1 MLGKL
6 LSLLAVLHTVSS
18 GVIINELNADNPQSD
33 DTEYIELYNTDNSV
47 VALDTYTIVLYNGAT
62 DTAYDVIYLTGK
74 SIPAMGYFVIGS
86 NNVVP
91 TPDFVLPQD
100 SNLFQNGPDGVAL
113 YNGNPGS
120 FSVGMDVTSGG
131 LVDAIVYS
139 RYTGRP
145 ADGLIATLLPGQ
157 SIVVEDEN
165 FDILDESL
173 SRCGGTDALN
183 TAQFNTSY
191 ATPGAANNCTLPPG
205 ATVPPPAT
213 VPATTPMSGATSNP
227 IPDVVI
233 SELNADNPGVDDQE
247 YLELRN
253 KGSVTVSLRNFVVVF
268 YNGANNQAYYIQDL
282 SSYSIPARGYFTIG
296 SANVNPRPDIVTTGL
311 TIQNGP
317 DAVALYFGN
326 PSDFTIS
333 MTVTNT
339 NLRDV
344 LIYSKRAG
352 DTVAG
357 LSDVLAPGQQL
368 VVENEQAV
376 AEDESISRC
385 GGLDANTLSQFRV
398 TYATPGGEN
407 NCAPLPTLNP
417 TTVTMATT
425 TMPSPTTTLSTTAPN
440 VVINEVNADNPGTDD
455 QEYVELLNKDSTSV
469 NLNGLVLV
477 YYNGA
482 DDRAYAVID
491 LSGGTIPSNGYYTV
505 GSSNVV
511 PLPNVVSDATIQN
524 GPDAVALYYGNAD
537 DYIIG
542 MTASRA
548 NLVDVVLYATRTGS
562 TADSLLATLAPGQQ
576 IVYENAGGT
585 DIDVSAS
592 RCGGL
597 NPVMLS
603 EFQATRPTPGGEN
616 NCAPLPTMAPTT
628 PTIVPS
634 IIINELNS
642 DTPGID
648 TEEYVELYNKGS
660 SNVDLS
666 DFQLV
671 FYNGADNLAYLIIQ
685 LTGSI
690 PANGYFTIGSTNVT
704 PTPNLVFTNAENV
717 IHNGID
723 AVALHYQRSDIAV
736 GATVSSVGLV
746 DALVHTKY
754 APPSES
760 ALIDALTPGQQPAL
774 ELAYITAGDASLGR
788 CSGQDPLSLA
798 QFRMT
803 VPTPGTSNN
812 CNPLATLP
820 PRTTT
825 QTPPVSQIIINE
837 MNADSP
843 SVDDHEYIE
852 LYNKENSDVPLDY
865 FVLVLYNGNTNT
877 AYRVLSFNG
886 LGLTIPRQGYF
897 VIGTRNTNP
906 DFEVGNNSIQNGPD
920 AIALYYGDAS
930 RYSPG
935 MDVTSDGLV
944 DVVVYVNSG
953 GDSGAGLTAALTPGQ
968 PPLHEDSRVLELDES
983 IGRCTGNSP
992 ITLSQFRVMLPTPG
1006 QPNDCSPV
1014 PTSATNPAPAVVLN
1028 ELNADNP
1035 GTDNREYIELFNTES
1050 VTVRLDNV
1058 VLVFYNGHDNAAY
1071 TVIDLSRNS
1080 IPARGYFVVGSPN
1093 VTPSPDVVLMDSQN
1107 ILQNGVDA
1115 VGLYFGSPSQ
1125 FVIGMQAT
1133 GVDLIDAIVYSRQ
1146 YNDTNPQL
1154 ISALT
1159 PGESVLHEDD
1169 REFQMDETLSRCG
1182 GMTPFQLTLWQVA
1195 PPSPGRENRCAP
1207 PIIISEVNA
1216 DNPGVDDQE
1225 FIELYNFDSTRAHP
1239 LDRMVL
1245 VLYDGSSNL
1254 RAYDVIELTGAR
1266 AIEPNGYFVIGS
1278 GNVSPRPDLV
1288 LPTGQNIL
1296 QNGPDAVAMYHNHN
1310 QVSDLYTVGMA
1321 PTNAFLVDVLVYA
1334 RDNRPTEL
1342 ITRLAPGQ
1350 EVVLES
1356 STVSDVSV
1364 SRCGGNDRIT
1374 LSQFRSTYHTPG
1386 GPNNCA
1392 PLPTLPPPTGSAAT
1406 AATVSPMGLV
1416 INEVNADNPSYDTA
1430 EFIELYNPAKLR
1442 VSLDGVFLVLYNGAT
1457 DLAYNVIQLS
1467 GNEVAPESVF
1477 VIGSAAVDPRPD
1489 LVLEKNENI
1498 LQNGEDGV
1506 ALYYN
1511 PGGRY
1516 YGGMTVTAENLL
1528 DAVVYSTSYWNGSN
1542 LILNTLTPGQQALHE
1557 YSRHN
1562 PDDMDESL
1570 SRCKGVDPKTLSQ
1583 FVLAYPTPGDK
1594 NNCEDLP
1601 NNDKYSSGLS
1611 SGGVAGVVI
1620 AVLVIL
1626 GVIAA
1631 AGFVLFRRKKATT
1644 EFAAKAESGIAY
1656 NNMRPDD
1663 AVKVTGLPV
1672 AYDGFDNV
1680 LYNFEH
1686 GDNLN
1691 KVSNETDS

>member
-1 MLGKL
+1 MLPIL
-6 LSLLAVLHTVSS
+6 LSVLAVLHSVSS
-18 GVIINELNADNPQSD
+18 DVIINELNADNPQSD
-33 DTEYIELYNTDNSV
+33 DTEYIELYNTDNSA
-47 VALDTYTIVLYNGAT
+47 VALDTYVIVLYNGAN
-62 DTAYDVIYLTGK
+62 DIAYDVIYLTRK
-74 SIPAMGYFVIGS
+74 TIPARGYFVIGS
-86 NNVVP
+86 SNVVP
-91 TPDFVLPQD
+91 TPDFVLPAD
-100 SNLFQNGPDGVAL
+100 SNIFQNGPDGVAL
-113 YNGNPGS
+113 YNGDPGS
-120 FSVGMDVTSGG
+120 FSVGMAVTGVG

-139 RYTGRP
+139 RYAGRP
-145 ADGLIATLLPGQ
+145 ADGLIAILTPGQ
-157 SIVVEDEN
+157 DIVLEDEN
-165 FDILDESL
+165 FDVLDESL

-183 TAQFNTSY
+183 TTQFNTSY
-191 ATPGAANNCTLPPG
+191 PTPGAANDCSLPP
-205 ATVPPPAT
+205 AETVTPPAT
-213 VPATTPMSGATSNP
+213 VSTTTPAGGAATNSP
-227 IPDVVI
+227 IPDIII
-233 SELNADNPGVDDQE
+233 SELNADNPGSDDQE

-268 YNGANNQAYYIQDL
+268 YNGANNQAYYVLDL
-282 SSYSIPARGYFTIG
+282 SSYSIPARGFFTIG
-296 SANVNPRPDIVTTGL
+296 SANVSPRPDIVTTDL
-311 TIQNGP
+311 SIQNGP
-317 DAVALYFGN
+317 DAVALYYGDPGSFSSG
-326 PSDFTIS
+326 

-385 GGLDANTLSQFRV
+385 GGVDANTLSQFRV
-398 TYATPGGEN
+398 TFATPGGEN
-407 NCAPLPTLNP
+407 NCAPLPTRP
-417 TTVTMATT
+417 PVTTVTM
-425 TMPSPTTTLSTTAPN
+425 PPTTPLPTSAPN
-440 VVINEVNADNPGTDD
+440 VVINEVNADNPGADD
-455 QEYVELLNKDSTSV
+455 QEYVELLNKDSTSAS
-469 NLNGLVLV
+469 LNGLVLV

-482 DDRAYAVID
+482 NDAAYAVID
-491 LSGGTIPSNGYYTV
+491 LSGGTLPANGFFTV

-511 PLPNVVSDATIQN
+511 PRPDVVTDTMIQN
-524 GPDAVALYYGNAD
+524 GPDAVALYYGNAA
-537 DYIIG
+537 DYFVG

-548 NLVDVVLYATRTGS
+548 NLVDVLLYSSRTGS

-576 IVYENAGGT
+576 LVYENTDGT

-592 RCGGL
+592 RCSGL
-597 NPVMLS
+597 QAVMLS
-603 EFQATRPTPGGEN
+603 QFQATRPTPGGDN
-616 NCAPLPTMAPTT
+616 NCAPLPTVAPTV
-628 PTIVPS
+628 PTTVPAIV
-634 IIINELNS
+634 INELNS
-642 DTPGID
+642 DTPGVD
-648 TEEYVELYNKGS
+648 TLEFIELYNKGS
-660 SNVDLS
+660 STVDIS

-671 FYNGADNLAYLIIQ
+671 LYNGADNLAYMVIQ

-690 PANGYFTIGSTNVT
+690 PANSYYTVGSSNVT
-704 PTPNLVFTNAENV
+704 PRPNMVFDDTENV

-723 AVALHYQRSDIAV
+723 VVALHYQRSDIAV

-754 APPSES
+754 TPPTES
-760 ALIDALTPGQQPAL
+760 GLIDTLTPGQQPAL
-774 ELAYITAGDASLGR
+774 ELSYITSGDTSLGR
-788 CSGQDPLSLA
+788 CSGSDPLTLA

-803 VPTPGTSNN
+803 LPTPGAPNN

-843 SVDDHEYIE
+843 SVDDYEYIE
-852 LYNKENSDVPLDY
+852 LYNKENRDVPLDY

-886 LGLTIPRQGYF
+886 RGLTIPRQGYF
-897 VIGTRNTNP
+897 TIGTRNTNP
-906 DFEVGNNSIQNGPD
+906 GFEVSDSFLQNGPD

-935 MDVTSDGLV
+935 MAVTSDGLV

-953 GDSGAGLTAALTPGQ
+953 GDSGAGLTVALTPGQ

-983 IGRCTGNSP
+983 IGRCAGNSP

-1006 QPNDCSPV
+1006 RPNDCSPL
-1014 PTSATNPAPAVVLN
+1014 PTSAPNPAPAVVLN

-1035 GTDNREYIELFNTES
+1035 GTDDREYIELFNTDS
-1050 VTVRLDNV
+1050 VTVRLDNM
-1058 VLVFYNGHDNAAY
+1058 VLVLFNGHDNAAY
-1071 TVIDLSRNS
+1071 AVIDLSRNS
-1080 IPARGYFVVGSPN
+1080 IPARGYFVIGSPN
-1093 VTPSPDVVLMDSQN
+1093 LTPSPDIVLMQSQN

-1115 VGLYFGSPSQ
+1115 VGLYFGRPSQ
-1125 FVIGMQAT
+1125 FVVGMPAT
-1133 GVDLIDAIVYSRQ
+1133 GVDLVDAIVYSRQ
-1146 YNDTNPQL
+1146 YNDSNPQL

-1182 GMTPFQLTLWQVA
+1182 GTTPFQLSLWQVT
-1195 PPSPGRENRCAP
+1195 PPSPGQENRCAP
-1207 PIIISEVNA
+1207 PIVINEVNA
-1216 DNPGVDDQE
+1216 DNPSVDDQE
-1225 FIELYNFDSTRAHP
+1225 FIELYNTEPVMGFR
-1239 LDRMVL
+1239 LDKMVI

-1254 RAYDVIELTGAR
+1254 RAYKVIKLNGT
-1266 AIEPNGYFVIGS
+1266 IEPDGYFVIGS
-1278 GNVSPRPDLV
+1278 GNVSPRPDMV
-1288 LPTGQNIL
+1288 LPTDQNIL
-1296 QNGPDAVAMYHNHN
+1296 QNGPDAVALYHHTE
-1310 QVSDLYTVGMA
+1310 DLDMYTVGME
-1321 PTNAFLVDVLVYA
+1321 PTDAFLVDVLVYS
-1334 RDNRPTEL
+1334 RNRRPTEL
-1342 ITRLAPGQ
+1342 ISRLAPGQ
-1350 EVVLES
+1350 EIVLES
-1356 STVSDVSV
+1356 STVSEVSV

-1386 GPNNCA
+1386 RPNNCA
-1392 PLPTLPPPTGSAAT
+1392 PLPTFPPPTGSVTT
-1406 AATVSPMGLV
+1406 AANVSPTGLV

-1430 EFIELYNPAKLR
+1430 EFIELYNPGKLR
-1442 VSLDGVFLVLYNGAT
+1442 MSLDGVFLVLYNGAT
-1457 DLAYNVIQLS
+1457 DLAYNVVELS
-1467 GNEVAPESVF
+1467 GNEVSPESFF
-1477 VIGSAAVDPRPD
+1477 VIGSAKVDPQPD
-1489 LVLEKNENI
+1489 LVLERNENI
-1498 LQNGEDGV
+1498 LQNGEDGI

-1528 DAVVYSTSYWNGSN
+1528 DAVVYSTNYWNGSN

-1570 SRCKGVDPKTLSQ
+1570 SRCKGVDPTTLSQ

-1594 NNCEDLP
+1594 NNCEGLP
-1601 NNDKYSSGLS
+1601 NTGKYSSGLS
-1611 SGGVAGVVI
+1611 PGGVAGVVI
-1620 AVLVIL
+1620 AVLIVL
-1626 GVIAA
+1626 GVAA
-1631 AGFVLFRRKKATT
+1631 VAGFVLFRRKTSLT
-1644 EFAAKAESGIAY
+1644 SEFGAKAESGIGY
-1656 NNMRPDD
+1656 NNMGPDS

-1691 KVSNETDS
+1691 KVSNVESDT